1 MEIRHTLTTGEILQL
16 SKEVMATMGEWYLV
30 GLTAETLHTPAS
42 DGEAYQFVR
51 FFVRK
56 SFRL

>member
-56 SFRL
+56 

>member
-1 MEIRHTLTTGEILQL
+1 MEIRHTLTAEEILQY
-16 SKEVMATMGEWYLV
+16 SKDVMATMGEWYLV
-30 GLTAETLHTPAS
+30 GLTAETLHSAAS